1 MEKFIINIMIISRE
15 RNKIDS
21 SPLPVLPV
29 AFSFSLDNGV
39 DIDTFL
45 NLTPSQIPVL
55 FPTPSFT
62 IGEINNYLYYI

>member
-1 MEKFIINIMIISRE
+1 
-15 RNKIDS
+15 
-21 SPLPVLPV
+21 
-29 AFSFSLDNGV
+29 V

-62 IGEINNYLYYI
+62 IGDQLKFMHKYTSFMISNKLVSTIFLLPF